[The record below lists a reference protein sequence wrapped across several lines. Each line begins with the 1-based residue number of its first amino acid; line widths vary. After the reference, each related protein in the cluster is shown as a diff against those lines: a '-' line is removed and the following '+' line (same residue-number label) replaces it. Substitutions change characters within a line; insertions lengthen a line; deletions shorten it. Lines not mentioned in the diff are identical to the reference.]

1 MTDTNQKYKV
11 VLVGET
17 QTGKTALIQR
27 IVNDRFEEN
36 SETTMVAS
44 TLTTEV
50 ALEDGRMIKYEIWD
64 TAGQEK
70 YRSINKIFYKD
81 AAIVIM
87 VYDITNKHTYEEIK
101 NYWYNQITTM
111 CNKHPLIAIAGNK
124 SDLYAKEE
132 VKEKEGKEFAK
143 QIGALFMLTSCL
155 TNSNVTD
162 LFEHLGGIY
171 LGVYSIKELNG
182 DTDEDD
188 HVKEPPKVIENQPT
202 GIHLN
207 NKQPTKEENK
217 EKSKC

>member
-70 YRSINKIFYKD
+70 QRSINKIFYKD

-132 VKEKEGKEFAK
+132 VKEKEAKEYAK
-143 QIGALFMLTSCL
+143 EIGAVYQLTSCMR
-155 TNSNVTD
+155 N
-162 LFEHLGGIY
+162 EGIR
-171 LGVYSIKELNG
+171 ELMQTIG
-182 DTDEDD
+182 
-188 HVKEPPKVIENQPT
+188 
-202 GIHLN
+202 
-207 NKQPTKEENK
+207 
-217 EKSKC
+217 

>member
-50 ALEDGRMIKYEIWD
+50 TLEDGRMIKYEIWD

-87 VYDITNKHTYEEIK
+87 VYDITKRNTYEEIK
-101 NYWYNQITTM
+101 NYWYNQIVTM
-111 CNKHPLIAIAGNK
+111 CNKNPIIAIVGNK
-124 SDLYAKEE
+124 SDLY
-132 VKEKEGKEFAK
+132 
-143 QIGALFMLTSCL
+143 
-155 TNSNVTD
+155 
-162 LFEHLGGIY
+162 
-171 LGVYSIKELNG
+171 IK
-182 DTDEDD
+182 
-188 HVKEPPKVIENQPT
+188 
-202 GIHLN
+202 
-207 NKQPTKEENK
+207 
-217 EKSKC
+217 

>member
-132 VKEKEGKEFAK
+132 VKEKEAKEYAK
-143 QIGALFMLTSCL
+143 EIGAVYQLTSCMRNEGIREL
-155 TNSNVTD
+155 MQAIGLKV
-162 LFEHLGGIY
+162 LG
-171 LGVYSIKELNG
+171 EM
-182 DTDEDD
+182 
-188 HVKEPPKVIENQPT
+188 P
-202 GIHLN
+202 
-207 NKQPTKEENK
+207 KEEPNDDK
-217 EKSKC
+217 IDLTKKQTKTDDKCCK